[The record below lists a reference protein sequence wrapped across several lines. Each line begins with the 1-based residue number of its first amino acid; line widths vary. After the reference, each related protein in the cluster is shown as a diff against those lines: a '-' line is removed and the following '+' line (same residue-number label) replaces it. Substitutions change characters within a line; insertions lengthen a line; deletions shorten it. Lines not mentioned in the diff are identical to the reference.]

1 MGKREEESM
10 EEVRWET
17 LFLNRPVRVLL
28 VEGDDSTRQIIT
40 ALLRKCGYKVLSVSD
55 GLKAWEAI
63 TGNGCHVDLVLTEV
77 ELPSLSGFGLLT
89 MIMEHETCKNIPV
102 IMMSSHDSVSVVFKC
117 MLRGAADYLVKPI
130 RKNELR
136 NLWQHVWRR
145 HLASGEHAGALRNQ
159 DEKPVNGE
167 LEANLENN
175 ASNYS
180 SEYVDCVDKNDG
192 NTAKGSEAQSSCT
205 RSDTEAESK
214 YMKNV
219 QETKQLTSKSLI
231 LLDTK
236 MTSNGD
242 EHDTVSMKHAVAEAE
257 DKSVTLGLE
266 CNSSEVLAD
275 NGSSAVAAMK
285 EDLKVMDSVDID
297 DATNESKPKEAID
310 LIGAMDNQ
318 RDGINVSEDHP
329 VLDLVELSLRRTT
342 QTFQKQENDEPKTLN
357 HSNSSP
363 FSLYTSR
370 TPLPPSPIPMKLI
383 TEREKLL
390 GSSSMKS
397 QVIQVSGNMLERERS
412 NSVEDT
418 NPSGSGSTNQD
429 ETSLHLSLRAIP
441 FPVPITW
448 QANGSLLRPM
458 FTPQSSNSFLSAMP
472 TIWKEAGHPSSAD
485 EVNTMQCEQLPTYH
499 SAENK
504 EEIAEIRD
512 EQRDV
517 STATVDSNN
526 SNINAEVGNNEV
538 PFVHDGM
545 RQMDFLRL
553 NQREAALT
561 KYRLKRK
568 DRCYEK
574 KVRYQSRKLLAEQR
588 PRVKG
593 QFVRQIQHYS
603 SDSVTG

>member
-28 VEGDDSTRQIIT
+28 VEGDDSTRQIIS

-55 GLKAWEAI
+55 GVKAWEAI
-63 TGNGCHVDLVLTEV
+63 TGCHVDLVLTEV

-117 MLRGAADYLVKPI
+117 MLKGAADYLVKPI

-145 HLASGEHAGALRNQ
+145 HLASGEHAGAQRNQ

-180 SEYVDCVDKNDG
+180 SDYVDCMDKNDG

-214 YMKNV
+214 YMKNM
-219 QETKQLTSKSLI
+219 QETKQQTSKSCI

-236 MTSNGD
+236 MTLDGD
-242 EHDTVSMKHAVAEAE
+242 EHDMVSMKHAVAEAE
-257 DKSVTLGLE
+257 DKSVTLGPE
-266 CNSSEVLAD
+266 CYSSEVLAD
-275 NGSSAVAAMK
+275 NGSSAVVAMK
-285 EDLKVMDSVDID
+285 EDFKVMDSVDID
-297 DATNESKPKEAID
+297 DATNEIKPKEAID
-310 LIGAMDNQ
+310 LIGVMDSQSN
-318 RDGINVSEDHP
+318 GINASEDHP
-329 VLDLVELSLRRTT
+329 VYDLLELSLRRTT
-342 QTFQKQENDEPKTLN
+342 QACSQTQENNEPKTLN

-363 FSLYTSR
+363 FSLYTGR
-370 TPLPPSPIPMKLI
+370 TPLPPSPIPMKVI

-397 QVIQVSGNMLERERS
+397 QVIQVSGNMHERETS
-412 NSVEDT
+412 NSIEDT
-418 NPSGSGSTNQD
+418 NPSGSGNTNQD
-429 ETSLHLSLRAIP
+429 EASLHLSLRAIP

-448 QANGSLLRPM
+448 QTNGSLLQPM
-458 FTPQSSNSFLSAMP
+458 FTPQSSNAFVSTMP
-472 TIWKEAGHPSSAD
+472 TISKEADHPNSAD
-485 EVNTMQCEQLPTYH
+485 EVNAMLSEQLPTYH
-499 SAENK
+499 SSENK

-512 EQRDV
+512 EQVDALTV
-517 STATVDSNN
+517 IVDSNN
-526 SNINAEVGNNEV
+526 SNINAEVGKNEV

-545 RQMDFLRL
+545 QQMDFLRM